1 MKLLQHLAL
10 ATALL
15 GATMVISQP
24 ALSEQ
29 TSLLSLKDRA
39 QLRDKVVNDRLT
51 TMLPALMRRQGIDM
65 WVLIAREYN
74 EDPVLKT
81 MLPSSWESARRRT
94 MLVIFDD
101 EESNN
106 TEYLAVARYN
116 VGEVFEKAWD
126 PDNQPYQ
133 YQALAEIIKQRNPG
147 KIGINQSLHF
157 GLADGLTHT
166 EYTLLTDA
174 LDASLR
180 SRLVSAEYLSV
191 AWLETRTKT
200 EMEIY
205 PTLVAKGHELIA
217 RAFSNEVVTPGET
230 TTQDIEWWL
239 KEQSQALKMDN
250 WFHPSVSLQ
259 RPDASKD
266 NDFSSKSTSSVIQP
280 GDLLHVDFGLTYLGL
295 NSDQQQHA
303 YVLKPGESQA
313 PAALVRALE
322 KGNRLQ
328 DILMSHFKLGRT
340 GNDILAMSRQQ
351 AIEEGITP
359 TIYTHPIGT
368 HGHAA
373 GTTIGMWD
381 SQSGVPV
388 GGDYPMQ
395 KNTAYSI
402 ELNAAVPMP
411 DWGGDIRIMLEEE
424 AFFDGK
430 QVKFMDGRQT
440 RFHLIRSE

>member
-1 MKLLQHLAL
+1 MKLLKNMTL
-10 ATALL
+10 ATTLFGL
-15 GATMVISQP
+15 ILVSSLP
-24 ALSEQ
+24 AVGEQ
-29 TSLLSLKDRA
+29 NDVLSLRERA
-39 QLRDKVVNDRLT
+39 QLRDTIVNDRLT

-65 WVLIAREYN
+65 WILIAREYN

-81 MLPSSWESARRRT
+81 MLPSAWESARRRT

-101 EESNN
+101 EVRNR

-126 PDNQPYQ
+126 PEEQPDQ
-133 YQALAEIIKQRNPG
+133 YEALAGLIKQRNPE

-166 EYTLLTDA
+166 EYTLLTAA
-174 LDASLR
+174 LDTSLR

-191 AWLETRTKT
+191 AWLETRTPK

-217 RAFSNEVVTPGET
+217 RAFSNEVVTPGT
-230 TTQDIEWWL
+230 TTTKDIEWWL

-259 RPDASKD
+259 RPNASKE
-266 NDFSSKSTSSVIQP
+266 NDFSSKSASTVIRP

-303 YVLKPGESQA
+303 YVLKPGETQA
-313 PAALVRALE
+313 PASLRDALE
-322 KGNRLQ
+322 SGNRLQ

-340 GNDILAMSRQQ
+340 GNDILAMSRKQ
-351 AIEEGITP
+351 AIEEGIVP

-388 GGDYPMQ
+388 DGDYPMQ

-402 ELNAAVPMP
+402 ELNAAVPVP
-411 DWGGDIRIMLEEE
+411 DWGGDIRIMLEEQ
-424 AFFDGK
+424 AFFDGERV
-430 QVKFMDGRQT
+430 QYMDGRQT
-440 RFHLIRSE
+440 HLHLIQSE